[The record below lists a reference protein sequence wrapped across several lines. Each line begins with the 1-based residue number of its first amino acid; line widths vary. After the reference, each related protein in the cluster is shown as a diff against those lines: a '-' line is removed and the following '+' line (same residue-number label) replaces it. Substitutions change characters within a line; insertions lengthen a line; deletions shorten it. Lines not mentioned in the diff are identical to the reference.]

1 MADSLLQDQDNNNNN
16 DEDRAT
22 LAAKWTDK
30 SKEDVIAA
38 KVESDLY
45 IKSQLARFDDLKKDY
60 LALREE
66 TQAKDQLKDLIDRL
80 EKPKDNNVDTS
91 SQHQS
96 ERQDQPSFKPEDIE
110 KLISEKMTQREQ
122 ENKHSQNFNMVKA
135 KLKEQFGEN
144 FGTTL
149 KQRMDTLGLSQEFA
163 DDLARKH
170 PNVFLKTFGVDEAQ
184 SRQDNSVAPPRS
196 QQRQTSFAPNSPKRD
211 WNYYQELKKTNPYLY
226 LDPKIAVQMHDDAI
240 ALGKDFGMPED

>member
-1 MADSLLQDQDNNNNN
+1 MADSLIQDQDNNNDN
-16 DEDRAT
+16 DAEAIY
-22 LAAKWTDK
+22 AKWKDK
-30 SKEDVIAA
+30 PQEDLLKA

-45 IKSQLARFDDLKKDY
+45 IKTLTSRMDEIRDDY
-60 LALREE
+60 LKLREE
-66 TQAKDQLKDLIDRL
+66 SQAKDQLKDLIDRL
-80 EKPKDNNVDTS
+80 EKPNKDNNDTS

-110 KLISEKMTQREQ
+110 KLIAEKMNQRET
-122 ENKHSQNFNMVKA
+122 ETKHAQNFNSVKA
-135 KLKEQFGEN
+135 KLKEHFGEN
-144 FGTTL
+144 YSATL

-170 PNVFLKTFGVDEAQ
+170 PTVFLKTFGVEENQ
-184 SRQDNSVAPPRS
+184 RQDNSIAPPRS
-196 QQRQTSFAPNSPKRD
+196 QQRQTNFAPTTQRRD
-211 WNYYQELKKTNPYLY
+211 WNYYQDLKKSNPYAW